1 MTGLQSG
8 TPSACGLDGSL
19 GSGQARSPVLSS
31 GSRSPFSRVLE
42 MNLCPIRTASLF
54 IH

>member
-8 TPSACGLDGSL
+8 TPSVCGLDGSL
-19 GSGQARSPVLSS
+19 GSGQVRSRVLSS
-31 GSRSPFSRVLE
+31 GSHSPFSRVLE
-42 MNLCPIRTASLF
+42 MNLCLIRTASLF

>member
-1 MTGLQSG
+1 MTGPQSG

-19 GSGQARSPVLSS
+19 GSGQVRSRALSS
-31 GSRSPFSRVLE
+31 GSHSPFPRVLE
-42 MNLCPIRTASLF
+42 MNLCPIRTSSPF